1 MIFLWKYMYLND
13 LIVKDMKTLF
23 IKGLAFA
30 AAVAA
35 MASCTK
41 DATEEEPAPVF
52 PQLQSVTIQAGD
64 QQSLNFTADKD
75 WKLSIDKTT
84 WCTFLDG
91 EVETAQLSGL
101 KGEVSVTVLVKD
113 NGLDFNSDVAK
124 LDLTLGNKTETIF
137 EITRPGKAREVKL
150 YAAVGDGELTE
161 VEKLEF
167 KWEISAWGDAY
178 MGQMKFAV
186 VANYDWTVATP
197 EKCTFNDQNW
207 NEIPGVAG
215 KAGVGP
221 EDEGFSLTYIKVN
234 EDANAYEI
242 NGKLIVTDT
251 EGKNPVEFDIVY
263 PGYPENKVAIEPASL
278 LGMFG
283 MNFNIDGFVINKNF
297 DQEEVTTDKEVNV
310 SVKARNM
317 EYSVYQIANNEG
329 KAVELGEDA
338 WLKIND
344 DKKGGL
350 KVSAIQNT
358 GGDREVYILV
368 LPKALVKDFKIED
381 FIDQY
386 GYTNYD
392 YDGMFIKV
400 SQKGV
405 TVTKDFKALWGRT
418 YADIKAVEFSKY
430 PDFKD
435 MTPSGL
441 EYGSCDDNAY
451 VIEITENDII
461 AHEQSSG
468 ALQFAPLG
476 FPDGYYAF
484 GGTADSNLYRMTPQ
498 SGEWDEKYIHD
509 ATLYTSKGSI
519 HGLQIDPEQFV
530 NTTEAGVTSKGLN
543 GMVVFQFY
551 KTAEDKQSYKSS
563 ATLVIVKK

>member
-167 KWEISAWGDAY
+167 KWNVPEWGDPY
-178 MGQMKFAV
+178 MDQMKFAV
-186 VANYDWTVATP
+186 VANYDWAVATP
-197 EKCTFNDQNW
+197 EKCTFSDKSW
-207 NEIPGVAG
+207 NEIPGVTG
-215 KAGVGP
+215 NAGVGP

-242 NGKLIVTDT
+242 NGKLVVTDT

-297 DQEEVTTDKEVNV
+297 DQEVVTTDKEVNV

-329 KAVELGEDA
+329 KAVELGKDA

-350 KVSAIQNT
+350 KVSATQNT

-381 FIDQY
+381 FINQY

-451 VIEITENDII
+451 VIEITENDVI
-461 AHEQSSG
+461 AYGQSSG

-484 GGTADSNLYRMTPQ
+484 GGTADSHLYRMTPQ
-498 SGEWDEKYIHD
+498 SGDWDEKYIHD

-530 NTTEAGVTSKGLN
+530 NTTDITSKNFKGT
-543 GMVVFQFY
+543 VVFQFY

>member
-167 KWEISAWGDAY
+167 KWNVPEWGDPY
-178 MGQMKFAV
+178 MDQMKFAV
-186 VANYDWTVATP
+186 VANYDWAVATP
-197 EKCTFNDQNW
+197 EKCTFSDKSW
-207 NEIPGVAG
+207 NEIPGVTG
-215 KAGVGP
+215 NAGVGP

-242 NGKLIVTDT
+242 NGKLVVTDT

-297 DQEEVTTDKEVNV
+297 DQEVVTTDKEVNV

-317 EYSVYQIANNEG
+317 EYSVYQIANIDK

-386 GYTNYD
+386 GYANYD

-400 SQKGV
+400 TQKGV

-441 EYGSCDDNAY
+441 EYGSCNDNAY
-451 VIEITENDII
+451 VIEITENDVI

-484 GGTADSNLYRMTPQ
+484 GGTADSHLYRMTPQ
-498 SGEWDEKYIHD
+498 SGDWDEKYIHD

-530 NTTEAGVTSKGLN
+530 NTTDITSKNFKGT
-543 GMVVFQFY
+543 VVFQFY

>member
-1 MIFLWKYMYLND
+1 MSKTIND

-101 KGEVSVTVLVKD
+101 KGEVTVTVLVKD

-167 KWEISAWGDAY
+167 KWNIPEWGDPY
-178 MGQMKFAV
+178 MDQMKFAV

-197 EKCTFNDQNW
+197 EKFTFSDKSW
-207 NEIPGVAG
+207 NEIPGVTG
-215 KAGVGP
+215 KAGVGL

-242 NGKLIVTDT
+242 NGKLVVTDT
-251 EGKNPVEFDIVY
+251 EGKNPVEFDVVY

-283 MNFNIDGFVINKNF
+283 MNFSIEGFVINKNF

-317 EYSVYQIANNEG
+317 EYSVYQIANNDG
-329 KAVELGEDA
+329 KAVELGEDS
-338 WLKIND
+338 WLKISD

-350 KVSAIQNT
+350 KVSATQNT

-368 LPKALVKDFKIED
+368 LPKALVKDFKVED
-381 FIDQY
+381 FIQS
-386 GYTNYD
+386 GYANYD

-400 SQKGV
+400 TQKGV

-418 YADIKAVEFSKY
+418 YADIKAVEFSAY
-430 PDFKD
+430 PEFKD
-435 MTPSGL
+435 MTPSNF

-451 VIEITENDII
+451 VIEVSENDII
-461 AHEQSSG
+461 DGSKGG
-468 ALQFAPLG
+468 ALMFAPLG
-476 FPDGYYAF
+476 FPDGYFAF
-484 GGTADSNLYRMTPQ
+484 GGTADSNLYRMTSK
-498 SGEWDEKYIHD
+498 SGEWDETYIQD
-509 ATLYTSKGSI
+509 AMLYTSKGSI

-530 NTTEAGVTSKGLN
+530 NKDNTSKN
-543 GMVVFQFY
+543 FAGMAVFQFY

>member
-1 MIFLWKYMYLND
+1 MYLND

-64 QQSLNFTADKD
+64 QQSLSFTADKD

-101 KGEVSVTVLVKD
+101 KGEVNVTVLVKD

-167 KWEISAWGDAY
+167 KWNVPEWGDPY
-178 MGQMKFAV
+178 MDQMKFAV

-197 EKCTFNDQNW
+197 EKCTFSDKSW
-207 NEIPGVAG
+207 NEIPGVTG
-215 KAGVGP
+215 NAGVGP

-242 NGKLIVTDT
+242 NGKLVVTDT

-263 PGYPENKVAIEPASL
+263 PGYPETKVAIEPASL

-283 MNFNIDGFVINKNF
+283 MNFSIDGFVINKGF
-297 DQEEVTTDKEVNV
+297 DQEVVTTDKEVNV

-329 KAVELGEDA
+329 KAVELGKDA

-350 KVSAIQNT
+350 KVSATQNT
-358 GGDREVYILV
+358 TGDREAYILV
-368 LPKALVKDFKIED
+368 LPKALVKDFKIET

-386 GYTNYD
+386 GYANYD

-435 MTPSGL
+435 MTPSGF
-441 EYGSCDDNAY
+441 ESGSCNDNAY
-451 VIEITENDII
+451 VIEITENDVI
-461 AHEQSSG
+461 ANGQSSG

-484 GGTADSNLYRMTPQ
+484 GGTTDSHLYRMTPQ
-498 SGEWDEKYIHD
+498 SGDWDEKYIHD

-530 NTTEAGVTSKGLN
+530 NTTDITSKNLKGT
-543 GMVVFQFY
+543 VVFQFY

>member
-1 MIFLWKYMYLND
+1 MSKTIND

-101 KGEVSVTVLVKD
+101 KGEVTVTVLVKD

-161 VEKLEF
+161 VKKLEF
-167 KWEISAWGDAY
+167 KWNVPEWGDPY
-178 MGQMKFAV
+178 MDQMKFAV

-197 EKCTFNDQNW
+197 EKFTFLDKSW
-207 NEIPGVAG
+207 NELPGVTG
-215 KAGVGP
+215 NAGVGT
-221 EDEGFSLTYIKVN
+221 EDEGFSLTYINVN
-234 EDANAYEI
+234 NDANAYEI
-242 NGKLIVTDT
+242 NGKLVVTDT

-283 MNFNIDGFVINKNF
+283 MNFSIDGFVINKGF

-310 SVKARNM
+310 SVKAKNM
-317 EYSVYQIANNEG
+317 EYSVYKIANNEG
-329 KAVELGEDA
+329 KAVELGADS
-338 WLKIND
+338 WLKISD

-350 KVSAIQNT
+350 KVSATQNT
-358 GGDREVYILV
+358 TGDREAYILV
-368 LPKALVKDFKIED
+368 LPKALVKDFKIET

-386 GYTNYD
+386 GYANYD

-400 SQKGV
+400 TQKGV
-405 TVTKDFKALWGRT
+405 TVTKDFTAVWGRT
-418 YADIKAVEFSKY
+418 YANIKAVEFSEY
-430 PDFKD
+430 PDFKGT
-435 MTPSGL
+435 TPSNFA
-441 EYGSCDDNAY
+441 YGSCNDNAY
-451 VIEITENDII
+451 VIEVTENDVI
-461 AHEQSSG
+461 AYGQSSG
-468 ALQFAPLG
+468 ALMFAPLG

-498 SGEWDEKYIHD
+498 SGEWDEKYIQD

-530 NTTEAGVTSKGLN
+530 NTKDNTSKN
-543 GMVVFQFY
+543 FAGMVVFQFY

>member
-167 KWEISAWGDAY
+167 KWNVPEWGDPY
-178 MGQMKFAV
+178 MDQMKFAV
-186 VANYDWTVATP
+186 VANYDWAVATP
-197 EKCTFNDQNW
+197 EKCTFNDKSW
-207 NEIPGVAG
+207 NEIPGVTG
-215 KAGVGP
+215 KAGVGL
-221 EDEGFSLTYIKVN
+221 EDEGFSLTYINVN
-234 EDANAYEI
+234 SDAEAYEI
-242 NGKLIVTDT
+242 NGKLVVTDT

-263 PGYPENKVAIEPASL
+263 PGYPENKIAIEPASL

-283 MNFNIDGFVINKNF
+283 MNFSIDGFVINKGF

-310 SVKARNM
+310 SVKAKNM
-317 EYSVYQIANNEG
+317 EYSVYKIANNDG
-329 KAVELGEDA
+329 KAVELGADS
-338 WLKIND
+338 WLKISD

-350 KVSAIQNT
+350 KVSATQNT
-358 GGDREVYILV
+358 TGDREAYILV
-368 LPKALVKDFKIED
+368 LPKALVKDFKIET

-386 GYTNYD
+386 GYANYD

-400 SQKGV
+400 TQKGV
-405 TVTKDFKALWGRT
+405 TITKDFKALWGRT
-418 YADIKAVEFSKY
+418 YADIKAVEFSEY
-430 PDFKD
+430 PDFKGT
-435 MTPSGL
+435 TPSNFA
-441 EYGSCDDNAY
+441 YGSCNDNAY
-451 VIEITENDII
+451 VIEVTENDVI
-461 AHEQSSG
+461 AYGQSSG
-468 ALQFAPLG
+468 ALMFAPLG

-498 SGEWDEKYIHD
+498 SGEWDEKYIQD

-530 NTTEAGVTSKGLN
+530 NTKDNTSKN
-543 GMVVFQFY
+543 FAGMAVFQFY

>member
-167 KWEISAWGDAY
+167 KWNVPEWGDPY
-178 MGQMKFAV
+178 MDQMKFAV
-186 VANYDWTVATP
+186 VANYDWAVATP
-197 EKCTFNDQNW
+197 EKCTFSDKSW
-207 NEIPGVAG
+207 NEIPGVTG
-215 KAGVGP
+215 NAGVGP

-242 NGKLIVTDT
+242 NGKLVVTDT

-297 DQEEVTTDKEVNV
+297 DQEVVTTDKEVNV
-310 SVKARNM
+310 SVKAKNM
-317 EYSVYQIANNEG
+317 EYSVYQIANIDK

-338 WLKIND
+338 WLKISD

-350 KVSAIQNT
+350 KVSATQNT

-386 GYTNYD
+386 GYANYD

-400 SQKGV
+400 SQKGI
-405 TVTKDFKALWGRT
+405 TVTKDFKAVWGRT

-441 EYGSCDDNAY
+441 EYGSCNDNAY
-451 VIEITENDII
+451 VIEITENDVI
-461 AHEQSSG
+461 ANGQSSG
-468 ALQFAPLG
+468 ALMFAPLG

-484 GGTADSNLYRMTPQ
+484 GGTADSNLYRMAPR
-498 SGEWDEKYIHD
+498 SGDWDEKYIQD

-530 NTTEAGVTSKGLN
+530 NTTDNTSKN
-543 GMVVFQFY
+543 FEGMVVFQFY

>member
-1 MIFLWKYMYLND
+1 MYLND

-167 KWEISAWGDAY
+167 KWNVPEWGDPY
-178 MGQMKFAV
+178 MDQMKFAV
-186 VANYDWTVATP
+186 VANYDWAVATP
-197 EKCTFNDQNW
+197 EKCTFSDKSW
-207 NEIPGVAG
+207 NEIPGVTG
-215 KAGVGP
+215 NAGVGP

-242 NGKLIVTDT
+242 NGKLVVTDT

-297 DQEEVTTDKEVNV
+297 DQEVVTTDKEVNV

-317 EYSVYQIANNEG
+317 EYSVYQIANIDK
-329 KAVELGEDA
+329 KAVELSADS
-338 WLKIND
+338 WLKISD
-344 DKKGGL
+344 DKKGVL
-350 KVSAIQNT
+350 KVSATQNT
-358 GGDREVYILV
+358 TGDREAYILV

-386 GYTNYD
+386 GYANYD

-400 SQKGV
+400 TQKGV

-435 MTPSGL
+435 MTPSSL
-441 EYGSCDDNAY
+441 EYGSWNDNAY
-451 VIEITENDII
+451 VIEITENDVI

-484 GGTADSNLYRMTPQ
+484 GGTADSHLYRMTPQ
-498 SGEWDEKYIHD
+498 SGDWDEKYIHD

-530 NTTEAGVTSKGLN
+530 NTTDITSKNFKGT
-543 GMVVFQFY
+543 VVFQFY

>member
-1 MIFLWKYMYLND
+1 
-13 LIVKDMKTLF
+13 MKTLF

-41 DATEEEPAPVF
+41 DATEEEKPKEAAFPEKQQIEIPAGEQK
-52 PQLQSVTIQAGD
+52 QLS
-64 QQSLNFTADKD
+64 FTAEAD

-84 WCTFLDG
+84 WCAFLDK

-101 KGEVSVTVLVKD
+101 KGEVNVTVLVKD

-124 LDLTLGNKTETIF
+124 IDLTLGNKTETIF

-167 KWEISAWGDAY
+167 KWNIPEWGDPY
-178 MGQMKFAV
+178 MDQMKFAV

-197 EKCTFNDQNW
+197 EKFTFSDKSW
-207 NEIPGVAG
+207 NEIPGVTG
-215 KAGVGP
+215 KAGVGL

-242 NGKLIVTDT
+242 NGKLVVTDT
-251 EGKNPVEFDIVY
+251 EGKNPVEFDVVY

-283 MNFNIDGFVINKNF
+283 MNFSIEGFVINKNF

-317 EYSVYQIANNEG
+317 EYSVYQIANNDG
-329 KAVELGEDA
+329 KAVELGEDS
-338 WLKIND
+338 WLKISD

-350 KVSAIQNT
+350 KVSATQNT

-368 LPKALVKDFKIED
+368 LPKALVKDFKVED
-381 FIDQY
+381 FIQS
-386 GYTNYD
+386 GYANYD

-400 SQKGV
+400 TQKGV

-418 YADIKAVEFSKY
+418 YADIKAVEFSAY
-430 PDFKD
+430 PEFKN
-435 MTPSGL
+435 MTPSNF
-441 EYGSCDDNAY
+441 EYGSCDDNTY
-451 VIEITENDII
+451 VIEVTENDIT
-461 AHEQSSG
+461 EGSKGG
-468 ALQFAPLG
+468 ALMFAPLG
-476 FPDGYYAF
+476 FPDGYFAF

-498 SGEWDEKYIHD
+498 TGEWDETYIQD
-509 ATLYTSKGSI
+509 AMLYTSKGSI

-530 NTTEAGVTSKGLN
+530 NKDNTSKNFAGIA
-543 GMVVFQFY
+543 VFQFY

>member
-1 MIFLWKYMYLND
+1 MSKTIND

-101 KGEVSVTVLVKD
+101 KGEVTVTVLVKD

-167 KWEISAWGDAY
+167 KWNVPEWGDPY
-178 MGQMKFAV
+178 MDQVKFAV
-186 VANYDWTVATP
+186 VANYDWAVATP
-197 EKCTFNDQNW
+197 EKCTFNDKSW
-207 NEIPGVAG
+207 NEIPGVTG
-215 KAGVGP
+215 NAGVGP

-242 NGKLIVTDT
+242 NGKLVVTDT

-263 PGYPENKVAIEPASL
+263 PGYPETKVAIEPASL

-283 MNFNIDGFVINKNF
+283 MNFSIDGFVINKGF

-317 EYSVYQIANNEG
+317 EYSVYQIANIDK
-329 KAVELGEDA
+329 KAVELGKDA
-338 WLKIND
+338 WLKISD

-350 KVSAIQNT
+350 KVSATQNT
-358 GGDREVYILV
+358 GGDREAYILV
-368 LPKALVKDFKIED
+368 LPKALVKDFKIET

-386 GYTNYD
+386 GNANYD

-400 SQKGV
+400 TQKGV
-405 TVTKDFKALWGRT
+405 TVTKDFTAVWGRT
-418 YADIKAVEFSKY
+418 YANIKAVEFSAY
-430 PDFKD
+430 PEFKD

-441 EYGSCDDNAY
+441 EYGSCNDNAY
-451 VIEITENDII
+451 VIEVTENDII
-461 AHEQSSG
+461 TYGQSAG
-468 ALQFAPLG
+468 ALMFAPLG

-498 SGEWDEKYIHD
+498 SGEWDEKYIQD

-530 NTTEAGVTSKGLN
+530 NTKDNTSKN
-543 GMVVFQFY
+543 FAGMVVFQFY

>member
-1 MIFLWKYMYLND
+1 MYLND
-13 LIVKDMKTLF
+13 LIVEDMKTLF

-41 DATEEEPAPVF
+41 DATEEEKPKEAAFPEKQQIEIPAGEQK
-52 PQLQSVTIQAGD
+52 QLS
-64 QQSLNFTADKD
+64 FTAEAD

-101 KGEVSVTVLVKD
+101 KGEVTVTVLVKD

-167 KWEISAWGDAY
+167 KWNVPEWGDPY
-178 MGQMKFAV
+178 MDQMKFAV

-197 EKCTFNDQNW
+197 EKCTFSDKSW
-207 NEIPGVAG
+207 NEIPGVTG

-242 NGKLIVTDT
+242 NGKLVVTDT

-283 MNFNIDGFVINKNF
+283 MNFNIDGFVINKGF

-329 KAVELGEDA
+329 KAVELGKDA

-350 KVSAIQNT
+350 KVSATQNT

-381 FIDQY
+381 FIDQH
-386 GYTNYD
+386 GYANYD

-400 SQKGV
+400 TQKGV

-451 VIEITENDII
+451 VIEITENDVI
-461 AHEQSSG
+461 ANGQSSG

-484 GGTADSNLYRMTPQ
+484 GGTADSHLYRMTPQ
-498 SGEWDEKYIHD
+498 SGDWDEKYIHD
-509 ATLYTSKGSI
+509 ATLYTSRGSI

-530 NTTEAGVTSKGLN
+530 NTTDNTSKKFE

-551 KTAEDKQSYKSS
+551 KTAEDKQMYKSS

>member
-1 MIFLWKYMYLND
+1 MSKTIND

-101 KGEVSVTVLVKD
+101 KGEVTVTVLVKD

-167 KWEISAWGDAY
+167 KWNVPEWGDPY
-178 MGQMKFAV
+178 MDQVKFAV

-197 EKCTFNDQNW
+197 EKCTFSDKSW
-207 NEIPGVAG
+207 NEIPGVTG

-242 NGKLIVTDT
+242 NGKLVVTDT

-278 LGMFG
+278 LSTFGG

-329 KAVELGEDA
+329 KAVELGADS
-338 WLKIND
+338 WLKISD

-368 LPKALVKDFKIED
+368 LPKALVKDFKVED
-381 FIDQY
+381 FINQY

-400 SQKGV
+400 SQKGI
-405 TVTKDFKALWGRT
+405 TVTKNFKAVWGRT
-418 YADIKAVEFSKY
+418 YEDIKAVEFSAY
-430 PDFKD
+430 PEFKD
-435 MTPSGL
+435 MTPSGF
-441 EYGSCDDNAY
+441 ESGSCDDNAY
-451 VIEITENDII
+451 VIEVTENDII
-461 AHEQSSG
+461 AYGQSSG
-468 ALQFAPLG
+468 ALMFAPLG
-476 FPDGYYAF
+476 FPNGYYAF
-484 GGTADSNLYRMTPQ
+484 GGTADSNLYRMAPQ
-498 SGEWDEKYIHD
+498 SGDWDEKYIQD
-509 ATLYTSKGSI
+509 ATLYSSKGSI

-530 NTTEAGVTSKGLN
+530 NMTETDVTSKKFA
-543 GMVVFQFY
+543 GMAVFQFY

>member
-1 MIFLWKYMYLND
+1 MTFLWKYMYLND

-167 KWEISAWGDAY
+167 KWNVPEWGDPY
-178 MGQMKFAV
+178 MDQMKFAV

-197 EKCTFNDQNW
+197 EKCTFSDKSW
-207 NEIPGVAG
+207 NEIPGVTG
-215 KAGVGP
+215 NAGVGP

-234 EDANAYEI
+234 ENANAYEI
-242 NGKLIVTDT
+242 NGKLVVTDT

-310 SVKARNM
+310 SVKAKNM
-317 EYSVYQIANNEG
+317 EYSVYKIANNEG
-329 KAVELGEDA
+329 KAVELGADS
-338 WLKIND
+338 WLKISD

-350 KVSAIQNT
+350 KVSATQNT
-358 GGDREVYILV
+358 SGDREAYILV
-368 LPKALVKDFKIED
+368 LPKALVKDFKIET

-386 GYTNYD
+386 GYANYD

-400 SQKGV
+400 TQKGV
-405 TVTKDFKALWGRT
+405 TITKDFKALWGRT

-441 EYGSCDDNAY
+441 EYGSCNDNAY
-451 VIEITENDII
+451 VIEITENDVI
-461 AHEQSSG
+461 AYGQSSG

-484 GGTADSNLYRMTPQ
+484 GGTADSHLYRMTPQ
-498 SGEWDEKYIHD
+498 SGDWDEKYIHD

-530 NTTEAGVTSKGLN
+530 NTTDITSKNFKGT
-543 GMVVFQFY
+543 VVFQFY

>member
-1 MIFLWKYMYLND
+1 MSKTIND

-101 KGEVSVTVLVKD
+101 KGEVTVTVLVKD

-167 KWEISAWGDAY
+167 KWNIPEWGDPY
-178 MGQMKFAV
+178 MDQMKFAV

-197 EKCTFNDQNW
+197 EKFTFLDKSW
-207 NEIPGVAG
+207 NELPGVTG
-215 KAGVGP
+215 NAGVGP
-221 EDEGFSLTYIKVN
+221 EGEGFNLTYINVN
-234 EDANAYEI
+234 NDADAYEI
-242 NGKLIVTDT
+242 NGKLVVTDT

-263 PGYPENKVAIEPASL
+263 PGYPETKVAIEPASL

-283 MNFNIDGFVINKNF
+283 MNFSIDGFVINKGF

-310 SVKARNM
+310 SVKAKNM
-317 EYSVYQIANNEG
+317 EYSVYKIANNDG
-329 KAVELGEDA
+329 KAVELGADS
-338 WLKIND
+338 WLKISD
-344 DKKGGL
+344 DKKGVL
-350 KVSAIQNT
+350 KVSATQNT
-358 GGDREVYILV
+358 TGDREAYILV
-368 LPKALVKDFKIED
+368 LPKALVKDFKIET

-386 GYTNYD
+386 GNANYD

-400 SQKGV
+400 TQKGV
-405 TVTKDFKALWGRT
+405 TVTKDFTAVWGRT
-418 YADIKAVEFSKY
+418 YANIKAVEFSAY
-430 PDFKD
+430 PEFKD
-435 MTPSGL
+435 MAPSGL
-441 EYGSCDDNAY
+441 EYGSCNDNAY
-451 VIEITENDII
+451 VIEVTENDII
-461 AHEQSSG
+461 TYGQSAG
-468 ALQFAPLG
+468 ALMFAPLG

-498 SGEWDEKYIHD
+498 SGEWDEKYIQD

-530 NTTEAGVTSKGLN
+530 NTKDNTSKN
-543 GMVVFQFY
+543 FAGMAVFQFY